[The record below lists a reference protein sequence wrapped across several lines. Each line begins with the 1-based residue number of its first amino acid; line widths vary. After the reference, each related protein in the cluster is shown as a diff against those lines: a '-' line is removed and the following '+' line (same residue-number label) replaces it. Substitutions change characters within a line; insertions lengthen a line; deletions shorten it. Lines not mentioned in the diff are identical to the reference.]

1 MAIGGYFVRPTPMPI
16 ESVTAKVPLL
26 GGMATQQRSATRMP
40 FLAFESASVTAFG
53 GVDNEGTARSYA
65 QAVVERLNVL
75 EVVTADRCVATVS
88 SEQRPGEQPTIRI
101 QDARVDGLR
110 VFGRAV
116 EVQFS
121 FPFNEFPTFEDW
133 HRFASNHNLEE
144 WAVREEKPA
153 QDDNQLT
160 WAHLGIN
167 LRGAG
172 FSESNV
178 EIEGNVMHLPDFGSI
193 HFGEILIA
201 RSYRRISMLRFQLGS
216 PVEGQIEVSS
226 SKGGSLGI

>member
-1 MAIGGYFVRPTPMPI
+1 MPKLETVYRADAVAIGGYFVRPTPMPI
-16 ESVTAKVPLL
+16 ESVTAKVPLV

-88 SEQRPGEQPTIRI
+88 SEQRPGEQQTIRI

-121 FPFNEFPTFEDW
+121 FRSTSFRHSRTGTASLPITISRSGPFAKRN
-133 HRFASNHNLEE
+133 RFRMITN
-144 WAVREEKPA
+144 
-153 QDDNQLT
+153 
-160 WAHLGIN
+160 
-167 LRGAG
+167 
-172 FSESNV
+172 
-178 EIEGNVMHLPDFGSI
+178 
-193 HFGEILIA
+193 
-201 RSYRRISMLRFQLGS
+201 
-216 PVEGQIEVSS
+216 
-226 SKGGSLGI
+226 